1 MAKTDPLTRAQ
12 ELAALPVCA
21 PSVLVVAPDEIRRE
35 RVIDLVLKPFVDPR
49 DPLAVRRLRGADLTV
64 RAIDELRTDLF
75 SVSLFAPQ
83 RYFVVLD
90 FDRANAA
97 VQKEIGALIE
107 KIPAGS
113 HLCITAADLKP
124 THPVYKFFVREERC
138 VELPALEGIELKKW
152 IAKELKKAGFTEVGH
167 GVAEAIT
174 AVAEGSPDIAFTV
187 IERVSLYLDGGRVEA
202 PDVRGLFSA
211 APDPNEFALIDA
223 VAQGNVALSE
233 VLLTELCAEGK
244 SPFVILALLT
254 RTFSNYLVIKRLLEA
269 GRSPADVRQLMGMTQ
284 WVFDK
289 QVQGIRRYKTAHL
302 ARILGSLV
310 RADAQLKNRSLGPE
324 EVVSALCHDLRPG
337 A

>member
-113 HLCITAADLKP
+113 HLCITAAELKP

-223 VAQGNVALSE
+223 VAQGNV
-233 VLLTELCAEGK
+233 
-244 SPFVILALLT
+244 
-254 RTFSNYLVIKRLLEA
+254 IKRLLEA